1 MPGVYTEL
9 CAVVLAHRPCPGPRH
24 VDAGPPTV
32 NGYRLLVVCGCG
44 AEFKRWVTLDDADED
59 LLRSALLAF
68 EN

>member
-1 MPGVYTEL
+1 
-9 CAVVLAHRPCPGPRH
+9 VLAHRTCTGPRQAT
-24 VDAGPPTV
+24 AGAPNV
-32 NGYRLLVVCGCG
+32 AGYRLFVMCGCG